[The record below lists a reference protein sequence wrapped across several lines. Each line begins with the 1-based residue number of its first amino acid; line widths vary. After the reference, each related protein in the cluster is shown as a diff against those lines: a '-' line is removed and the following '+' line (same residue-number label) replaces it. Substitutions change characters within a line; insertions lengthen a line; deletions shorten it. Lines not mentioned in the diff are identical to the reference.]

1 MLTPLQVWIEYAAE
15 RQLLSVFYAEHSVNG
30 CLPLLNHCPAKPAVS
45 AHLNLFSYVGERARI
60 GFLCYPVG
68 EGGGGAAQLLLQQR
82 AAATPATAG
91 AGESAAAATRGSAAR
106 VAGDLAPS
114 GDVAALDPF
123 PGAAREIRGHA
134 DSRAY
139 VIALWSFE
147 VFLRRS
153 ASAGQTLTDAART
166 REAASTELTA
176 ILSALQEIG
185 EAPLVRREL
194 H

>member
-15 RQLLSVFYAEHSVNG
+15 RQLLSVFHAEHSVSG
-30 CLPLLNHCPAKPAVS
+30 CLPLLNHCPAQPAVS

-68 EGGGGAAQLLLQQR
+68 EGAGAVQQQQQR

-106 VAGDLAPS
+106 ADIAPFV
-114 GDVAALDPF
+114 DVAAVDPF
-123 PGAAREIRGHA
+123 PGAAGEIPGQEGA
-134 DSRAY
+134 QAY

>member
-1 MLTPLQVWIEYAAE
+1 MWIEYAAE
-15 RQLLSVFYAEHSVNG
+15 RQLLSVFYAEHSVSG

-68 EGGGGAAQLLLQQR
+68 EGGAAAQQQQQR

-106 VAGDLAPS
+106 ADLAPS
-114 GDVAALDPF
+114 GDVADVDPF
-123 PGAAREIRGHA
+123 CGAAGEISGHE
-134 DSRAY
+134 DSQAY